1 MDAYVFAATATSPAT
16 STALALVSATARAV
30 LPTPTG
36 NGPDLYMALADTDA
50 SDLLD
55 KIAVAVGIE
64 GLTGTQV
71 YLAYGSTSEE
81 APFPTYGVVQDHVG
95 LVLLTTS
102 VPNMVSVYEAAL
114 DVTGVVGAAM
124 VSGAG
129 GATVLVE
136 ATHDSTTSL
145 DSIMSTVGGLTNV
158 TSYTSSR
165 GPVSGGAGFTT
176 S

>member
-1 MDAYVFAATATSPAT
+1 MDAYVFAATATSPAI

-36 NGPDLYMALADTDA
+36 NGPDLYAALADADA

-55 KIAVAVGIE
+55 KIAVAVDID

-71 YLAYGSTSEE
+71 YLAYGETSES
-81 APFPTYGVVQDHVG
+81 AAFPTYGVVQDHVG
-95 LVLLTTS
+95 FVLLTTS
-102 VPNMVSVYEAAL
+102 VPNTVSVYEAAL
-114 DVTGVVGAAM
+114 EVSGVVGAAM
-124 VSGAG
+124 VAGAG

-136 ATHDSTTSL
+136 ATHDNTTNL
-145 DSIMSTVGGLTNV
+145 DSILSTVGGLTGV
-158 TSYTSSR
+158 TAYVTAR

-176 S
+176 